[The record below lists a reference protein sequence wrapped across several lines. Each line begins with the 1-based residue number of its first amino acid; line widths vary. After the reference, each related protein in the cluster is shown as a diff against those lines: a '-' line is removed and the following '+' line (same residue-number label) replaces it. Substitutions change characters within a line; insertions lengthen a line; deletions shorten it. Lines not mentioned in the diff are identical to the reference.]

1 MSLVTSWRFNSSIT
15 SWVGDPSAFH
25 ECRLALADGYT
36 NYPHLIM
43 NTQDSFEA
51 IQQEL
56 DQLRQDVES
65 ITKKRYPRFGSGRLA
80 SKNGAI
86 HFTTQ
91 PIEEGEA

>member
-1 MSLVTSWRFNSSIT
+1 
-15 SWVGDPSAFH
+15 
-25 ECRLALADGYT
+25 
-36 NYPHLIM
+36 M

-65 ITKKRYPRFGSGRLA
+65 ITKKRYPRFGSGRLE

-86 HFTTQ
+86 HFTNQ
-91 PIEEGEA
+91 PVEEGEE